1 MFLEVLGKKRDKRRF
16 AGRTEKKVWARK
28 SP

>member
-1 MFLEVLGKKRDKRRF
+1 MFLEVLNKKRDKKVF
-16 AGRTEKKVWARK
+16 AGRTEKRLWARK